1 VDAASTSQ
9 MELDVSATR
18 FINYLRDVR
27 QLSPHTISN
36 YRRDLSALRRFCAS
50 SGRGDVEK
58 LAEADIRAWASQMHR
73 QGLAGGSIQ
82 RSLSATRSFYNFLG
96 RESGLLRNPAASVQ
110 APRKPRKLP
119 KTLDADQVDKYLS
132 FDTDSV
138 IARRDSAMAELF
150 YSSGLRLA
158 ELAAVEVH
166 DIDPQSK
173 LLTVTGK
180 GRKTRTVPVGSVA
193 LQAIARWLQVRPSAT
208 ADTNDCGALFTSN
221 RGRRISVRNIQAR
234 LKVQGRRSGMHQDV
248 HPHMLRHS
256 FASHMLESSGDLRAV
271 QELLGHANI
280 STTQI
285 YTHLDFQHLA
295 KVYDAAHPRA
305 KRRTGD

>member
-1 VDAASTSQ
+1 MSADSPVTAFAQSAEQ
-9 MELDVSATR
+9 FLD
-18 FINYLRDVR
+18 YLHDVR
-27 QLSPHTISN
+27 QLSPHTLTN
-36 YRRDLSALRRFCAS
+36 YRRDLNTLQRYCDENAIDDADRLT
-50 SGRGDVEK
+50 
-58 LAEADIRAWASQMHR
+58 EADIRNWVSQLHR
-73 QGLAGGSIQ
+73 RGLAGSSIQ
-82 RSLSATRSFYNFLG
+82 RSLSAARSFFNFLG
-96 RESGLLRNPAASVQ
+96 RERGRPRNPAASVP

-119 KTLDADQVDKYLS
+119 KTLDADQVDAYLE
-132 FDTDSV
+132 FTDDSPV
-138 IARRDSAMAELF
+138 ARRDRAIAELF

-158 ELAAVEVH
+158 ELVAVNVN
-166 DIDPQSK
+166 DIDTHTQ

-180 GRKTRTVPVGSVA
+180 GNKTRTIPVGSVA
-193 LQAIARWLQVRPSAT
+193 LLAIERWLQVRPQAGPDED
-208 ADTNDCGALFTSN
+208 ARRALFTSN
-221 RGRRISVRNIQAR
+221 RGQRISVRNIQAR
-234 LKVQGRRSGMHQDV
+234 LKIQGRKSGMHQDV

-305 KRRTGD
+305 RRRKRD